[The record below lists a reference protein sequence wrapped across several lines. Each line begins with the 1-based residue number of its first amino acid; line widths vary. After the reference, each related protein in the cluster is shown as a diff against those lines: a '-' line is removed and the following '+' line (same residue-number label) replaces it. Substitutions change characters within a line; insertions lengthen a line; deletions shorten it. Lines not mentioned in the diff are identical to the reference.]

1 MPAWTAPVSHQK
13 RPERNATNAV
23 GIQQN
28 REKINELEHYLA
40 AHNGLVAGSIAS
52 KPATLSMAGRGSIT
66 VISRLRPKMSQY
78 SRLRVPHECNEK
90 G

>member
-28 REKINELEHYLA
+28 RKKINELEHYLA
-40 AHNGLVAGSIAS
+40 THNGLVAGSS
-52 KPATLSMAGRGSIT
+52 LPG
-66 VISRLRPKMSQY
+66 P
-78 SRLRVPHECNEK
+78 
-90 G
+90 